1 MPVSANAGGHAR
13 ASTVTRVAAAGALIG
28 ALLLVVL
35 VLFTGNSGY
44 SVRLD
49 FQDAGGLVTGN
60 QVLIGPATVG
70 SVQSISLTSNGLAQV
85 QIGLDSNASPL
96 PEGTVAHIYENSLSG
111 IANRYIVLDLPQS
124 GGNTIP
130 DNGLIPLSDTYSF
143 VSLDQVF
150 DTFNPLTRLG
160 LQNFIKGEAASI
172 QGKALEANQT
182 LQYLAPALSSTS
194 ALTQE
199 LVREEPAFDSLLV
212 EGAQSLQQLASR
224 SQELTQLVA
233 NANATTGALASQ
245 SQALEQT
252 LTLLPGTLTKTTNTF
267 AGLRQTLSVLT
278 PLVNASKP
286 AVRQLPQFL
295 SALRVASTASMPT
308 LTDLLSLIRNPSGGG
323 DLISLLEETPSVA
336 RIAATTFPELVKMM
350 NQSQAQLDYLRE
362 YTPDVVAALTNL
374 GQAGGYYDA
383 NGHYVRTQP
392 VFNAFGLN
400 GSNELTS
407 RSPALRNQGIQVV
420 HGRCPGGAVQPSP
433 DGSAPWKVP
442 GCNPATTPPGP

>member
-1 MPVSANAGGHAR
+1 MPASASAGGHAR
-13 ASTVTRVAAAGALIG
+13 ASSVTRVAAAGALIG

-44 SVRLD
+44 SVRLE

-70 SVQSISLTSNGLAQV
+70 SVQSISLTPNGLAQV
-85 QIGLDSNASPL
+85 QIGLDSDASPL

-111 IANRYIVLDLPQS
+111 IANKYIVLDLAPS
-124 GGNTIP
+124 GANTIP
-130 DNGLIPLSDTYSF
+130 DGGLIPLSDTYSF

-160 LQNFIKGEAASI
+160 LQNFIKGEATSI

-212 EGAQSLQQLASR
+212 EGAQALSQLASR

-233 NANATTGALASQ
+233 NTNATTGALASQ

-267 AGLRQTLSVLT
+267 AGLRSTLNVLT

-336 RIAATTFPELVKMM
+336 RIAAATFPELVKMM

-392 VFNAFGLN
+392 VFNAFGLS

-407 RSPALRNQGIQVV
+407 RSPALRNEGLQVV